1 MSYTRV
7 IPRDLF
13 NEAKLIKCLGQL
25 ALHIHDGDSGLRL
38 NLSHDEP
45 ESGFRIDQNRSDASL
60 YCENLELTCGFRLVG
75 LRLPYNSR
83 DAYPLQFW
91 ADDIEGRVFDDDGA
105 FSAEFRAAIESL
117 QS

>member
-1 MSYTRV
+1 MSYRRV

-13 NEAKLIKCLGQL
+13 NEAKLLKCLGQL
-25 ALHIHDGDSGLRL
+25 ALHIHDGAKKLPL
-38 NLSHDEP
+38 VLAHDEP

-91 ADDIEGRVFDDDGA
+91 ADDIEGRVFDEAGE
-105 FSAEFRAAIESL
+105 FSAEFCAAIDSL
-117 QS
+117 RP